1 MAVPRI
7 TVHGKVADMQT
18 HEFAN
23 GGLMVRLRVV
33 TNDRRKNAE
42 TGEWEDADTWWGTV
56 KVLSDRLARNVA
68 ESTRKGDIITVMG
81 RLRSVKFTDDSGN
94 ERSVDEVIADDV
106 AASHAFRKL
115 RHGEA
120 APENPAPSPGWA
132 ATPAPTDPWAAEY
145 APTSGGA

>member
-23 GGLMVRLRVV
+23 GGLMVRLRIVA
-33 TNDRRKNAE
+33 NDRRKNPE
-42 TGEWEDADTWWGTV
+42 TDEWEDADTWWGTV
-56 KVLSDRLARNVA
+56 KVLGDRLARNVA

-81 RLRSVKFTDDSGN
+81 RLRTVKYTDADGR
-94 ERSVDEVIADDV
+94 ERSSDEVIADDV

-115 RHGEA
+115 RHGEP
-120 APENPAPSPGWA
+120 APETPVPDWAQPAPETAWNLA
-132 ATPAPTDPWAAEY
+132 
-145 APTSGGA
+145 GA

>member
-23 GGLMVRLRVV
+23 GGLMVRLRIVA
-33 TNDRRKNAE
+33 NDRRKNPE
-42 TGEWEDADTWWGTV
+42 TDEWEDADTYWSTV
-56 KVLSDRLARNVA
+56 KVLGDRLARNVA

-81 RLRSVKFTDDSGN
+81 RLRTVKYTDDTGR
-94 ERSVDEVIADDV
+94 ERNADEVIADDV

-115 RHGEA
+115 RHGET
-120 APENPAPSPGWA
+120 APETPQPDWA
-132 ATPAPTDPWAAEY
+132 EVAWNVA
-145 APTSGGA
+145 GA